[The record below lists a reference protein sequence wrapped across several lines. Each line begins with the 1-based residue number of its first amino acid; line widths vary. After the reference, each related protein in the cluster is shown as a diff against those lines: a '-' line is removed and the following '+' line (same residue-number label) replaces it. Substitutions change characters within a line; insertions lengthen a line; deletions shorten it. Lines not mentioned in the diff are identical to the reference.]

1 MSFNPSDPAV
11 QGQIL
16 SKLAALSTTTGV
28 QQAAVAAKRTQDYV
42 NMEAQK
48 LFSAYTSQ
56 PAIVNSNQIA
66 ELSNY
71 HNILSVRQAA
81 ITDAISTLTYDLQN
95 ASSIHISSIPNL
107 STLLAEPY
115 VPPALYRYN
124 ILSSFNAPR
133 HFRPF

>member
-11 QGQIL
+11 HAQIL
-16 SKLAALSTTTGV
+16 TKLASLSTTSGT
-28 QQAAVAAKRTQDYV
+28 QQAAAAAKRSQDYV
-42 NMEAQK
+42 NIQAQQ

-71 HNILSVRQAA
+71 HNILSVRQTA
-81 ITDAISTLTYDLQN
+81 ITDAISTLTSDLHN

-124 ILSSFNAPR
+124 ILSSFNGPR